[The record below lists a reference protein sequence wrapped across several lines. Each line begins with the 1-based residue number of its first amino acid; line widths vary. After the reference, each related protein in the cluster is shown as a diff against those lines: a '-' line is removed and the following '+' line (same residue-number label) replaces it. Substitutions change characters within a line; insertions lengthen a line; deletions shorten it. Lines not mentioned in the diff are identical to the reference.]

1 MGLKQSLIKAAAL
14 LAAPA
19 LALGASSTP
28 ASARPVGPP
37 RATTD
42 LCCRVPAG
50 VVVEIALANRVS
62 TKHQKTGDTFALK
75 LAEPLIFEHRILAP
89 AGAPGVGEVI
99 QATRPGMGGKPAK
112 LVLAA
117 RYVEVR
123 GRRVPLEGLQLA
135 ASGKSEA
142 MAAQAVGLSGIAF
155 GPLGF
160 IGLAVPGGNVDFA
173 AGTAATAE
181 LARDVVL
188 PPLGPAPRGASDAAF
203 ALRDPGA
210 TGQIAIAPPPSG
222 KGQVVF
228 FRARSL
234 MGTGQWFKVR
244 ENGAALGKLSNGAY
258 FVRVTDPGV
267 HVYTATTEPEAKD
280 KLRLEVDPGETYYV
294 EGQLTK
300 GLAIGVP
307 DIIPSDHA
315 AFDKASKSLKL
326 APPPEAE
333 AAPAANSASNAAR

>member
-1 MGLKQSLIKAAAL
+1 MKRVGSAVFAAAS
-14 LAAPA
+14 A
-19 LALGASSTP
+19 LALAP
-28 ASARPVGPP
+28 AHGRPIHAAG
-37 RATTD
+37 
-42 LCCRVPAG
+42 CCRVPAG
-50 VVVEIALANRVS
+50 VVVEIELVERVS
-62 TKHQKTGDTFALK
+62 TKTQKTGDRFPLR
-75 LAEPLIFEHRILAP
+75 LAEPLVLDRRILAP
-89 AGAPGVGEVI
+89 AGALGVGEVI

-117 RYVEVR
+117 RYLEVR
-123 GRRVPLEGLQLA
+123 GRRIPLSGLQLS
-135 ASGKSEA
+135 ASGKNNA

-160 IGLAVPGGNVDFA
+160 IGLAVPGGNVDFP
-173 AGTAATAE
+173 AGTDATAE
-181 LARDVVL
+181 VARDLAL
-188 PPLGPAPRGASDAAF
+188 PPLGRAPRGAANAEL
-203 ALRDPGA
+203 ALRDQDDG
-210 TGQIAIAPPPSG
+210 GLISIDPPPRG

-228 FRARSL
+228 FRARTL

-258 FVRVTDPGV
+258 FVRVTEPGV

-280 KLRLEVDPGETYYV
+280 KLRLEVDPGQTYYV

-307 DIIPSDHA
+307 DIAPSDRA

-326 APPPEAE
+326 APPPEA
-333 AAPAANSASNAAR
+333 APAVAANAASAANAAQ

>member
-1 MGLKQSLIKAAAL
+1 LIKAAAL
-14 LAAPA
+14 LAAPTLA
-19 LALGASSTP
+19 LALGESAAGS
-28 ASARPVGPP
+28 AGARPVHTPKAAP
-37 RATTD
+37 D
-42 LCCRVPAG
+42 LCCNVPAG
-50 VVVEIALANRVS
+50 VVVEIELADRVS
-62 TKHQKTGDTFALK
+62 TKIQKTGDRFALR
-75 LAEPLIFEHRILAP
+75 LAEPLIFEHRVLAP

-99 QATRPGMGGKPAK
+99 QSTRPGMGGKPAK

-117 RYVEVR
+117 HYLEVR
-123 GRRVPLEGLQLA
+123 GRRIPLEGLQLA
-135 ASGKSEA
+135 ASGKNNA
-142 MAAQAVGLSGIAF
+142 MAAQVVGLSGIAF

-160 IGLAVPGGNVDFA
+160 IGLAVPGGNVDFP

-181 LARDVVL
+181 VARDVVL
-188 PPLGPAPRGASDAAF
+188 PPLGGAPRGAADAAF

-210 TGQIAIAPPPSG
+210 TGQIAIGPPPSG

-234 MGTGQWFKVR
+234 LGTGQWFKVR

-267 HVYTATTEPEAKD
+267 HVYTAKTEPEAKD
-280 KLRLEVDPGETYYV
+280 QLRLEVDPGETYYV

-300 GLAIGVP
+300 GVAIGVP
-307 DIIPSDHA
+307 DIIPSDRA

-326 APPPEAE
+326 AAPPEAE
-333 AAPAANSASNAAR
+333 ASPAANSATNSAR